1 VTVNWNGWKDTLE
14 FLDSATRLTYPNF
27 KIVVVDNGSSD
38 ESEPRLRSK
47 FPTIGFVQTGRNLG
61 YPGGANAGIRVIL
74 DGGAE
79 NIRLINNDTVIDKD
93 ALTAMVEVVRGHS
106 DIGLVGSI
114 VYHYHDRERIQ
125 FWGGAEYRRCTAT
138 THNLM
143 ARDKGRLDYIGGA
156 SLLVR
161 SAVFRKIGL
170 LDERLVFYWDDVEF
184 SLRARQAG
192 WRLAVADSSRVF
204 HKEGNTVGRKSA
216 RADFLETKSLT
227 LFLLNQYG
235 FLGIGPLVVRMLGKV
250 LNRIARRQPG
260 HLWSIC
266 MGLTAGIRRLVRPGL
281 GID

>member
-1 VTVNWNGWKDTLE
+1 MEERSRLGGPVDRGEVVGQPDVSFDPSNPYPSVGIVTVNWNGWKDTLE

-79 NIRLINNDTVIDKD
+79 YIWLINNDTVIDKD

-125 FWGGAEYRRCTAT
+125 F
-138 THNLM
+138 
-143 ARDKGRLDYIGGA
+143 
-156 SLLVR
+156 
-161 SAVFRKIGL
+161 
-170 LDERLVFYWDDVEF
+170 
-184 SLRARQAG
+184 
-192 WRLAVADSSRVF
+192 
-204 HKEGNTVGRKSA
+204 
-216 RADFLETKSLT
+216 
-227 LFLLNQYG
+227 
-235 FLGIGPLVVRMLGKV
+235 
-250 LNRIARRQPG
+250 
-260 HLWSIC
+260 
-266 MGLTAGIRRLVRPGL
+266 
-281 GID
+281 